1 MMTSKRSWRGSC
13 VTFEYI
19 HKGRRAYQENDKRR
33 SRSHNIVKYGMT
45 QGDVLH
51 CFVVYKYAPRV
62 ILKPLPIARLLE
74 TRKFLDLVRES
85 IKILSLPVFWEELI
99 DWKITSILSKHM
111 RCDLWPRWEYKRFEV
126 WPTMLK
132 TVSRN
137 CGTVRTRSMV
147 CCAQLGTRK
156 LWWCDVL
163 TSDATTSVTYWMPI
177 STCCELYC
185 CPRDFLYH
193 GRS

>member
-1 MMTSKRSWRGSC
+1 MKLAFFNFKFGTKTDYWLRELEERGNAQKR
-13 VTFEYI
+13 TFTILLYIYSVSITIEKSGRHWLMCEYCSHEAAAACI
-19 HKGRRAYQENDKRR
+19 QVRASSNW
-33 SRSHNIVKYGMT
+33 VG
-45 QGDVLH
+45 
-51 CFVVYKYAPRV
+51 
-62 ILKPLPIARLLE
+62 
-74 TRKFLDLVRES
+74 
-85 IKILSLPVFWEELI
+85 
-99 DWKITSILSKHM
+99 
-111 RCDLWPRWEYKRFEV
+111 
-126 WPTMLK
+126 PTMLK

-163 TSDATTSVTYWMPI
+163 TSDATTFVTYWMPI

-185 CPRDFLYH
+185 CSRDFYYH